1 MTKLII
7 TENLISDIN
16 QIKSEINIDES
27 IVSISQEEFN
37 TNNTAAL
44 FQSDNFQFVSD
55 SFVTYSDLKKMN
67 YDFNEIYIFQVKKN
81 NLKTFSSVAEL
92 IETHYPENKK
102 SIEIYPWDLVNII
115 FSKQKKL
122 TNEII
127 DKFCSDEI
135 VFRQFLSYFNKELQR
150 LLLIYKF
157 DEKKVAEILSEKV
170 DFKYELAQKRRDKL
184 NVQDLEN
191 SLRMIY
197 KIEKLNTKASF
208 NQENAKRFMV
218 SIKNLLQF

>member
-67 YDFNEIYIFQVKKN
+67 YDFNEKYIFQVKKN

-157 DEKKVAEILSEKV
+157 DEKKVAEILSEKI
-170 DFKYELAQKRRDKL
+170 DYKYELAQKRRDKL

-197 KIEKLNTKASF
+197 KIEKLNTNAPF
-208 NQENAKRFMV
+208 NQENAKRFLV